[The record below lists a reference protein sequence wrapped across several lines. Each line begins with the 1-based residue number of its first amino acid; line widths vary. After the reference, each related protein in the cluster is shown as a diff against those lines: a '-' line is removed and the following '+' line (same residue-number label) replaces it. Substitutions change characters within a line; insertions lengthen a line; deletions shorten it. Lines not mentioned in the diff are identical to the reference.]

1 MMLKE
6 YQTQST
12 LNPKLWIDGNLK
24 PNLHEGFMKI
34 AEHFYEFLE
43 IPAPII
49 DIILIGSNANYNWT
63 KFSDIDIHIVVNYLE
78 IGSNLHLVNNY
89 LHAKKSIWNTN
100 YPLKYKGMNIE
111 LYAQDSNDNLHSTVG
126 VYSIMNQRWLHKP
139 DSATVSIDDDA
150 IQQKAQPYEYE
161 IDSIKDDDPNA
172 SKKINDLLKRLR
184 NLRQSGLEAEGEY
197 SIENLAYKHLR
208 NSGYLGRLKDLL
220 QKLVIGQLTV
230 ESQNSRKTVV
240 QSLVKHIKKEQLLD
254 ENDWHNIISRTGAIE
269 DPMGQW
275 NNPGEC
281 TMIPSNQITM
291 KDVSY
296 PVMGIDDTGHM
307 IMMQPDKSYNF
318 PGTKVFEIPHTAQW
332 QTTIMQIQN
341 QLNNGGWSAK

>member
-1 MMLKE
+1 MLKE

-12 LNPKLWIDGNLK
+12 LNPKLWTDGKLK
-24 PNLHEGFMKI
+24 PQLHDGFMKI

-43 IPAPII
+43 IPAQIL
-49 DIILIGSNANYNWT
+49 DVILIGSNANYNWT
-63 KFSDIDIHIVVNYLE
+63 KFSDIDIHIIVNYLE
-78 IGSNLHLVNNY
+78 IGSNMHLVSNY

-126 VYSIMNQRWLHKP
+126 VYSLMNQRWLHKP
-139 DSATVSIDDDA
+139 DSTTISIDDDA

-161 IDSIKDDDPNA
+161 IDSLKEDDPQITL
-172 SKKINDLLKRLR
+172 KIKDLLKRLR

-197 SIENLAYKHLR
+197 SVENVAYKHLR
-208 NSGYLGRLKDLL
+208 NSGHLARLKDLL
-220 QKLVIGQLTV
+220 QRGVMGQLTV
-230 ESQNSRKTVV
+230 ESNVTSK
-240 QSLVKHIKKEQLLD
+240 LVKHISKQKILD
-254 ENDWHNIISRTGAIE
+254 ENDWHNIISQTSAVE

-275 NNPGEC
+275 KNPGCC

-291 KDVSY
+291 QRVPY

-341 QLNNGGWSAK
+341 QLKNGGWSAK

>member
-1 MMLKE
+1 MLKE

-12 LNPKLWIDGNLK
+12 LNPKLWINGQLK
-24 PNLHEGFMKI
+24 PKLHNGFMNI
-34 AEHFYEFLE
+34 AQHFYEFLE
-43 IPAPII
+43 ISAPIQ
-49 DIILIGSNANYNWT
+49 DVILIGSNANYNWT

-78 IGSNLHLVNNY
+78 IGDNMHLVSNY

-139 DSATVSIDDDA
+139 DSTTISIDDDA

-161 IDSIKDDDPNA
+161 IDSLKEDDPQITL
-172 SKKINDLLKRLR
+172 KIKDLLKRLR
-184 NLRQSGLEAEGEY
+184 NLRQTGLEAEGEY

-208 NSGYLGRLKDLL
+208 NSGHLARLKDLL
-220 QKLVIGQLTV
+220 QRGVIGKLTV
-230 ESQNSRKTVV
+230 ESAVTSK
-240 QSLVKHIKKEQLLD
+240 LVKHISKQQILD
-254 ENDWHNIISRTGAIE
+254 ENDWHNIISQTRAIE

-275 NNPGEC
+275 EHPGCC

-291 KDVSY
+291 KRVPY

-341 QLNNGGWSAK
+341 HLKNGGWSAK

>member
-1 MMLKE
+1 MLKE

-12 LNPKLWIDGNLK
+12 LNPKLWIDGKLK
-24 PNLHEGFMKI
+24 PQLHDGFMNI
-34 AEHFYEFLE
+34 AQHFYEFLE
-43 IPAPII
+43 IPADMI
-49 DIILIGSNANYNWT
+49 DVILIGSSANYNWT
-63 KFSDIDIHIVVNYLE
+63 KFSDIDIHVVINYLK
-78 IGSNLHLVNNY
+78 IGNNLHLVENY
-89 LHAKKSIWNTN
+89 LYAKKSIWNTN

-111 LYAQDSNDNLHSTVG
+111 LYAQDSNSNLHSTVG
-126 VYSIMNQRWLHKP
+126 VYSIMNRAWIHKP
-139 DSATVSIDDDA
+139 NSTTISIDDDA

-161 IDSIKDDDPNA
+161 IDSMKEDDPQITL
-172 SKKINDLLKRLR
+172 KIKDLLKRLR

-208 NSGYLGRLKDLL
+208 NSGHLSRLKILL
-220 QKLVIGQLTV
+220 QQGIMGQLTI
-230 ESQNSRKTVV
+230 ESNVTPK
-240 QSLVKHIKKEQLLD
+240 LVKHINKQKLLD
-254 ENDWHNIISRTGAIE
+254 ESDWHNIISQTSAIE

-275 NNPGEC
+275 KYPGRC
-281 TMIPSNQITM
+281 TMIPGNQITM
-291 KDVSY
+291 QRVSY

-341 QLNNGGWSAK
+341 QLKNGGWSAK